1 MSKQQQERTRLTVP
15 QARELA
21 EAVVRKMNYTPEES
35 AIIAEHVID
44 AGLCGYEYSG
54 LPKLLDAIESKR
66 NLRPRTP
73 MKIIKETPVSIVF
86 DGGNNIGMLAIQR
99 LGEAVQAKAMVSGR
113 GIGLSFT
120 EDEVLRWITANP
132 RSPLSR
138 RARSSPRRM
147 PRRLWACVRCSATA
161 AWPA

>member
-73 MKIIKETPVSIVF
+73 MKIIKETPEANVKIDSFLLFFSAFKRSISLKF
-86 DGGNNIGMLAIQR
+86 
-99 LGEAVQAKAMVSGR
+99 
-113 GIGLSFT
+113 
-120 EDEVLRWITANP
+120 
-132 RSPLSR
+132 
-138 RARSSPRRM
+138 SSP
-147 PRRLWACVRCSATA
+147 SS
-161 AWPA
+161 